1 MLVARVDDHHLSPP
15 LEDRSAYISP
25 LRRAFF
31 SWPHS
36 SSAIRANE
44 GRLRFSFRKCRGRS
58 VAPVCKDLPEHVVLL
73 MAETHRRFVVIV
85 VLFLIDHVLR
95 LHHLLVVFRHF
106 LVCIPLPNLLVNPL
120 LFLRGTAAINNN
132 ITSSSSSRATEAT
145 LQSFCGGRIGLE
157 PPGPKGVEET
167 QEGLFGHFLLSRP
180 RRSLLLVLGTALHS
194 LLLGGCR

>member
-1 MLVARVDDHHLSPP
+1 M
-15 LEDRSAYISP
+15 
-25 LRRAFF
+25 
-31 SWPHS
+31 
-36 SSAIRANE
+36 
-44 GRLRFSFRKCRGRS
+44 
-58 VAPVCKDLPEHVVLL
+58 APVCKDLPEHVVLL
-73 MAETHRRFVVIV
+73 MAETHRRFIVIIV

-132 ITSSSSSRATEAT
+132 ITSSSSSSSRATEAT

-194 LLLGGCR
+194 LLLGGCRCLRRSLATLPSCGVSSCSGGGGGTLLWRRHSEGPHEFLVQRLLVLLVPR